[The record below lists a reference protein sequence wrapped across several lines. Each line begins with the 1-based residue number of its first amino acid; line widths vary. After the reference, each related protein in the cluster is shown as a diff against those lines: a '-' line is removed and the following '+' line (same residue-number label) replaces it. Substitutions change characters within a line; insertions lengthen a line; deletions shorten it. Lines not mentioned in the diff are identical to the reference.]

1 MSRAV
6 ATFFGAGFLRPA
18 SGTWASAITVAL
30 AVAAYQA
37 GWALAV
43 PAGAVLAVVAG
54 FLAVPVGFVFATA
67 LGFWAVPPYLRA
79 TGGEDPSEVVID
91 EVAGQLLALSF
102 TVIPL
107 WRHGV
112 ADLALSAWPGWAMP
126 FLLFRLFD
134 IWKPWLVGR
143 ADRMG
148 GTVGVMLDDLWA
160 GLFAGVCAVGLA
172 GLWHGVGQPWLG

>member
-6 ATFFGAGFLRPA
+6 ATCLGIGFLRPA
-18 SGTWASAITVAL
+18 SGTWASAVTVAL
-30 AVAAYQA
+30 AVAAYQT
-37 GWALAV
+37 GWALLV
-43 PAGAVLAVVAG
+43 PAGFVLATVA
-54 FLAVPVGFVFATA
+54 
-67 LGFWAVPPYLRA
+67 GFWAVPRYLRDRP
-79 TGGEDPSEVVID
+79 GEDPSEIVID

-112 ADLALSAWPGWAMP
+112 EDLALAAWPGWVAP

-134 IWKPWLVGR
+134 IWKPWLVGC

-148 GTVGVMLDDLWA
+148 SVAGVMLDDLWA
-160 GLFAGVCAVGLA
+160 GLFAGLGSVVLA
-172 GLWHGVGQPWLG
+172 GLYHGVVQPWLG

>member
-1 MSRAV
+1 MSALV
-6 ATFFGAGFLRPA
+6 ATFFGAGHLKPA

-30 AVAAYQA
+30 AVAVDQA

-43 PAGAVLAVVAG
+43 P
-54 FLAVPVGFVFATA
+54 VGFVVATV
-67 LGFWAVPPYLRA
+67 LGFWAVPRYLA
-79 TGGEDPSEVVID
+79 VTGGEDPSEVVID

-112 ADLALSAWPGWAMP
+112 DLLAAWPGWVAP

-143 ADRMG
+143 ADRRG
-148 GTVGVMLDDLWA
+148 DAAGVMLDDLWA
-160 GLFAGVCAVGLA
+160 GLFAGVGSMGLA
-172 GLWHGVGQPWLG
+172 GLYHGVVEPWLGRM

>member
-1 MSRAV
+1 MSRLV

-54 FLAVPVGFVFATA
+54 FLAVP
-67 LGFWAVPPYLRA
+67 PYLRA

-112 ADLALSAWPGWAMP
+112 ADLALGAWPGWLAP

-143 ADRMG
+143 ADRTG

-160 GLFAGVCAVGLA
+160 GLFAGLCAVGLA
-172 GLWHGVGQPWLG
+172 GLWHGLVQPWLG